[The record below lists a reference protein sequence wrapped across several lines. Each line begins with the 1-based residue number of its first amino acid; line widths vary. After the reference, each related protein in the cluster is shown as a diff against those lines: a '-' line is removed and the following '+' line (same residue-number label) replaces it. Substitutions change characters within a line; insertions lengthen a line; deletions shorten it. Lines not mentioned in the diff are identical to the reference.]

1 MVKTQSDERGAQEQ
15 QNDRPRTN
23 RGVVR
28 RRADGREAVAEP
40 PRKPHQT
47 AWGNQFRKIVE
58 RTLPA
63 DVFSLGRRRKLRHL
77 DPVGRDVVHSTAEGN
92 NGKDNNTDREEQR
105 KLKRKGRCA
114 EHRSASGS
122 RRPRTSSSGTTPGTA
137 PQELDRPR
145 PHDQRRPERYLSIRD
160 PQLLVQNC
168 RDHVQNDKRRT
179 HRKVQ

>member
-1 MVKTQSDERGAQEQ
+1 MVKAQSDERGAQEQ

-28 RRADGREAVAEP
+28 RRADGREAVA
-40 PRKPHQT
+40 KPHQT

-77 DPVGRDVVHSTAEGN
+77 DPVGRDVVRSTAEGN

-114 EHRSASGS
+114 EQNTAQHLAPTPQNFFVRYNS
-122 RRPRTSSSGTTPGTA
+122 RNSSTGT
-137 PQELDRPR
+137 
-145 PHDQRRPERYLSIRD
+145 
-160 PQLLVQNC
+160 
-168 RDHVQNDKRRT
+168 
-179 HRKVQ
+179 

>member
-1 MVKTQSDERGAQEQ
+1 MVKAQSDERDAQEQ
-15 QNDRPRTN
+15 QNDRPRTH

-28 RRADGREAVAEP
+28 RRAVGRETLVKP

-77 DPVGRDVVHSTAEGN
+77 DPVGRDVVRSTAEGN

-114 EHRSASGS
+114 EQNTAQHLAPDAPELLRPVQLQEQLHRNLIVQG
-122 RRPRTSSSGTTPGTA
+122 
-137 PQELDRPR
+137 
-145 PHDQRRPERYLSIRD
+145 HMIRD
-160 PQLLVQNC
+160 VQNAI
-168 RDHVQNDKRRT
+168 
-179 HRKVQ
+179 